1 MGQFL
6 RINGDYNI
14 QAIGDPV
21 NGGTITLDT
30 GPAGTVIVTG
40 GLQVEGETV
49 YVAATNLDIEDNII
63 TLNKGELGAG
73 VTLDFSGIQIDR
85 GSLEDVSLLW
95 DENIP
100 IPAAQTVPSLEIGAE
115 AGGWKLVGGGGSYSS
130 QNSRLKLRQIITDGT
145 VDNGDLTL
153 IGQGPGVIKVFGTD
167 NYEVQVEAFGDDAI
181 PNKKYVDDAIQN
193 NPTFQ
198 ITKLDTRVIIADKDV
213 LPDDALTAGSL
224 EYFAATTGY
233 NTFGKSAVSILVDSD
248 MVAQFFDDR
257 LLVGVEGLN
266 GIEIDGINFEIR
278 TEESVTDQDIF
289 INTGGVSSTG
299 KLRTNY
305 ALQLDQIPS
314 DPSFVAGATL
324 IRAGDPS
331 IGTSGVYF
339 TNDSATERYRTGE
352 LISKNRALVFSM
364 IF

>member
-6 RINGDYNI
+6 RVNGDYNI
-14 QAIGDPV
+14 QAIGDSV

-30 GPAGTVIVTG
+30 GPAGTVVVTG

-63 TLNKGELGAG
+63 VLNKGELGAG

-95 DENIP
+95 DENIA
-100 IPAAQTVPSLEIGAE
+100 IPAAQTVPSLETGAE
-115 AGGWKLVGGGGSYSS
+115 AGGWKLVGAGTSYSS
-130 QNSRLKLRQIITDGT
+130 QNSRLKIRQLITDS
-145 VDNGDLTL
+145 VIDDGDLTL
-153 IGQGPGVIKVFGTD
+153 IGQGFGVVKVYGTD
-167 NYEVQVEAFGDDAI
+167 SYEDQVTHDDDL

-213 LPDDALTAGSL
+213 DPDDVNTAGSL
-224 EYFAATTGY
+224 EYATDVIGSPITE
-233 NTFGKSAVSILVDSD
+233 SSVSIVVDATLT
-248 MVAQFFDDR
+248 AQFFDDR
-257 LLVGVEGLN
+257 LLVGLPGLN

-278 TEESVTDQDIF
+278 TPDGVSDQNIF
-289 INTGGVSSTG
+289 INTARFDAGSTG
-299 KLRTNY
+299 KLQTNY
-305 ALQLDQIPS
+305 ALQLDQIATSPA
-314 DPSFVAGATL
+314 FVSGATL
-324 IRAGDPS
+324 IRAGDPDL
-331 IGTSGVYF
+331 GTSGVYF
-339 TNDSATERYRTGE
+339 VNDSATERYRTGE
-352 LISKNRALVFSM
+352 LISKNKALVFSM

>member
-21 NGGTITLDT
+21 NGGIITLDT

-49 YVAATNLDIEDNII
+49 YVAATNLDIEDNVI

-73 VTLDFSGIQIDR
+73 VTLDYSGIQIDR
-85 GSLEDVSLLW
+85 GSLDDVSLIW
-95 DENIP
+95 DENIA
-100 IPAAQTVPSLEIGAE
+100 IPAAQTVPSLEVGAT
-115 AGGWKLVGGGGSYSS
+115 AGGWKLVGGGTSYTL
-130 QNSRLKLRQIITDGT
+130 QNSRLKIRQLITDST
-145 VDNGDLTL
+145 VDSGDLTL
-153 IGQGPGVIKVFGTD
+153 IGQGTGVVKVYGTD
-167 NYEVQVEAFGDDAI
+167 NYEDQVTNDDDL

-198 ITKLDTRVIIADKDV
+198 IVKEDTRVIIADKEV
-213 LPDDALTAGSL
+213 TPNNSATAGSL
-224 EYFAATTGY
+224 AYYTATTGY
-233 NTFGKSAVSILVDSD
+233 NTFGQSAVSVLVDAAI
-248 MVAQFFDDR
+248 VAQFFDDK
-257 LLVGVEGLN
+257 LLVGTAGLN

-278 TEESVTDQDIF
+278 TEASVTDQDIF
-289 INTGGVSSTG
+289 INTGGALSNG

-314 DPSFVAGATL
+314 DPSPVAGATI
-324 IRAGDPS
+324 IRAGDPGL
-331 IGTSGVYF
+331 GTSGVYF
-339 TNDSATERYRTGE
+339 TNDSDTTTYRTGE
-352 LISKNRALVFSM
+352 LISKDRALAFSM
-364 IF
+364 LF